1 MGAAWVAPYI
11 HPSFRARTRWWLYFF
26 LFAPLR
32 ALEFCLPQDVI
43 PYLGQP
49 PPPVHQVGAYRAQ
62 EGAVFPEEDT
72 QSGAAGDWNLVVPV
86 GVVVRVHLRL
96 GVGGVVGVER
106 SGVVVVERTR
116 R

>member
-1 MGAAWVAPYI
+1 MEAVVLLFVRAPKGARI
-11 HPSFRARTRWWLYFF
+11 
-26 LFAPLR
+26 
-32 ALEFCLPQDVI
+32 CLPHHMI
-43 PYLGQP
+43 PYLGQSR
-49 PPPVHQVGAYRAQ
+49 PPVRQAGAYRAQ

-106 SGVVVVERTR
+106 SGVVVVECTGR
-116 R
+116 